1 MNARTRRRLVFA
13 AALGA
18 PAVLLLAWAMV
29 QPAPMLGAAGL
40 LDASSPFV
48 RDVLAGALRGDRAI
62 TWFVP
67 ERGAWASREAA
78 LRGVDAVAVQWD
90 RADASASDLTLRGVR
105 ATLFMPRGTVEID
118 TSSLVVSFDAQ
129 GNAATA
135 RRIACDG
142 PVTLVFEPASERD
155 DDSLAPGW
163 RVELARATVDL
174 AARTLEA
181 AADVC
186 AQSDDWTI
194 SARGVTAALDEH
206 GFLVRLDA
214 GPGAAWR
221 TRSDV
226 SRPSP
231 RKPVAPRD
239 AAPTD
244 LDATPWRL
252 SLEGGVRADTSD
264 ATVSCES
271 ASVRIDDVVL
281 NPAISAE
288 DQPQRG
294 AAPLDTAGALSG
306 TRRSIAPGLESAEFS
321 VTAISWRGQATL
333 DRAPSATTH
342 AIELSGGPTTPRVEV
357 LHRELGAYV
366 GCDRATFDRAAGL
379 WTFDAAPGGMG
390 VKVRVNSAGEGVARG
405 ATLDLSTGEFTA
417 TGPGSMTWALP
428 RAGGSGRLDF
438 LSLAAARFEMPGTAM
453 PVLRRVEAR
462 GEAALDTGDALVRAA
477 LIRLSWTRE
486 PVVRGEV
493 RAATSRMLASG
504 DASIESRDGEACLK
518 AGTIEVAIDHRAAHD
533 APPPIAVRASG
544 DVSAAWPGAI
554 LSSATLESRGA
565 LRSGEPVIDAVLARG
580 GVSGFTPSW
589 PSISGAELDWARGGD
604 AVLSGSPVRTTDHAG
619 VTRRESI
626 MLLPGLLAR

>member
-1 MNARTRRRLVFA
+1 MNARTRRRLVLA

-18 PAVLLLAWAMV
+18 PALLLLAWAMV
-29 QPAPMLGAAGL
+29 RPAPMLGAAGL
-40 LDASSPFV
+40 LDASSPLV
-48 RDVLAGALRGDRAI
+48 RDVLASALRGDRAI

-67 ERGAWASREAA
+67 ERGAWASREAV

-105 ATLFMPRGTVEID
+105 ATLFTAGGRVEID
-118 TSSLVVSFDAQ
+118 TASLVVSFDAQ
-129 GNAATA
+129 ASAATA

-142 PVTLVFEPASERD
+142 PLTMVFEPASERD
-155 DDSLAPGW
+155 DDNLAPGW

-174 AARTLEA
+174 DARTLEA

-194 SARGVTAALDEH
+194 SARGVTAALDEQS
-206 GFLVRLDA
+206 FPVRLAA

-221 TRSDV
+221 TRGDV

-231 RKPVAPRD
+231 RESIAPRN

-252 SLEGGVRADTSD
+252 SVEGGVRADTPNI
-264 ATVSCES
+264 TVSCDG
-271 ASVRIDDVVL
+271 AVVRV
-281 NPAISAE
+281 E
-288 DQPQRG
+288 R
-294 AAPLDTAGALSG
+294 AAPEIAPHVASAATSG
-306 TRRSIAPGLESAEFS
+306 TPNHAAAPDLA
-321 VTAISWRGQATL
+321 VTAVSWRGQATL
-333 DRAPSATTH
+333 ERAPGATAH
-342 AIELSGGPTTPRVEV
+342 AIELSGGLATPRVEV

-379 WTFDAAPGGMG
+379 WTFDATPGGLG
-390 VKVRVNSAGEGVARG
+390 VKVRVNSAGEGVAHGG
-405 ATLDLSTGEFTA
+405 ATLDLSSGELTA
-417 TGPGSMTWALP
+417 AGPGSMTWALP
-428 RAGGSGRLDF
+428 RAGGSGWLDF
-438 LSLAAARFEMPGTAM
+438 ALAASARFEMPGTAM

-462 GEAALDTGDALVRAA
+462 GEATLDMGDALVRAGA
-477 LIRLSWTRE
+477 IRLSWTRE

-493 RAATSRMLASG
+493 RPATSRMLASG

-544 DVSAAWPGAI
+544 DVSVAWPGAI

-580 GVSGFTPSW
+580 GVSGFTPNW
-589 PSISGAELDWARGGD
+589 PCITGDELEWTRGGD
-604 AVLSGSPVRTTDHAG
+604 AVLTGPSASAVDRAG
-619 VTRRESI
+619 VRRRESI
-626 MLLPGLLAR
+626 LLLAGLLER